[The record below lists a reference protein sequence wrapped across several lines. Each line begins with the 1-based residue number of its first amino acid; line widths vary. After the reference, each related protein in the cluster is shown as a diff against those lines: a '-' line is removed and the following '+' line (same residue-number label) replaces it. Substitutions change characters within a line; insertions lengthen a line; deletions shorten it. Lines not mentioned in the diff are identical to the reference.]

1 MQQIPIIIVI
11 LRGFVKPFLHI
22 FSFKF
27 IRFPI
32 CHFVCH
38 IRPHRAYVPG
48 ILFRPG
54 FLLRGRRPTHPGG
67 HLRRLQIGIYRG
79 DEIMYFS
86 FRGERKVPKESPRKD
101 RTQVLSLRILS
112 PVLRCLFAGG
122 QKGFMRGYFTGRRMS
137 ATSAERRAR
146 GTDLFAGMCKKFSL
160 SSPRFG

>member
-1 MQQIPIIIVI
+1 MQQIHIIIVI

-38 IRPHRAYVPG
+38 IRPHRTYVPG
-48 ILFRPG
+48 ILLQPG

-67 HLRRLQIGIYRG
+67 QLRRLQIGIYRG

-86 FRGERKVPKESPRKD
+86 FRGERKVPKESPHKE

-112 PVLRCLFAGG
+112 PVRRYLFALR
-122 QKGFMRGYFTGRRMS
+122 QKGFMRYDFTGRRMS

-146 GTDLFAGMCKKFSL
+146 GTDLFAGII
-160 SSPRFG
+160 R